1 MAAPAAAATATVA
14 EVVVV
19 AAAAAGQRG
28 NPPRRNCTL
37 AHCTRSRSSCRRSS
51 RRGSQGR
58 TKAAT
63 VVATATAAVAVAM
76 RWCSCA
82 CCSSHPIG
90 RRHPHGGS
98 LTGSQTNRQLTS
110 TRGRCLQL
118 HLHRCS
124 TSPVPR
130 TPWCMRDVARCQAAV
145 LAHRS
150 SHCSETLGR
159 ACSFGWS
166 SLGQS
171 MLRPA
176 SRHHKSPSESGCS
189 CLERPRATPSKARRQ
204 RSGWQ
209 DRHK

>member
-1 MAAPAAAATATVA
+1 MVVAAPAVAATATVA

-19 AAAAAGQRG
+19 AAAAVGQHC
-28 NPPRRNCTL
+28 NPPRRSCTR
-37 AHCTRSRSSCRRSS
+37 AHCTRSRSSCRRSNG
-51 RRGSQGR
+51 RGSPGR
-58 TKAAT
+58 TKAVMVVVM
-63 VVATATAAVAVAM
+63 VVAAVM
-76 RWCSCA
+76 SWCSCA
-82 CCSSHPIG
+82 CCSSHQMCS
-90 RRHPHGGS
+90 RHSHGGS
-98 LTGSQTNRQLTS
+98 LTGSLKNSQLTS
-110 TRGRCLQL
+110 TCGRCLQL
-118 HLHRCS
+118 HLHRFP

-130 TPWCMRDVARCQAAV
+130 TPCCMRDVAQCQVAV
-145 LAHRS
+145 RARRS

-166 SLGQS
+166 SLGQP